1 MNILSIN
8 NLALMKVLS
17 IEFDKKNATIYFDE
31 SAPLVLSKEVFL
43 KSSLRKGD
51 IIDEKKI
58 RELEKEE
65 KLFKAKQISLKALS
79 KRLLSEYE
87 LKQKLKQKNVDDETI
102 TAALQKMKELGFI
115 NDEKFA
121 ILYSEYLLTS
131 KKSVKEIKFSLK
143 RKGIDDEIICEIIEK
158 MNYSNADSK
167 TALQLA
173 QKKIKSLSAKNYK
186 TKDLKQ
192 KLYLF
197 LLSKGYD
204 SEVINLVIKETLK
217 DSHDEI
223 TNE

>member
-1 MNILSIN
+1 VNILSIN

-79 KRLLSEYE
+79 KRLLSEHE

-131 KKSVKEIKFSLK
+131 KKSVKVSFK